1 MRSPSERHQADRTR
15 KHRQFL
21 RARRAGDGRPQ
32 SQTRLIAGAVA
43 VVTACVGLFVA
54 TPVAFADPVY
64 EITGEWEA
72 DTPAVV
78 TSGDVVTG
86 VWRVN
91 VNDDA
96 AAPSN
101 EPVDNV
107 TFSVVIDNGVFG
119 ELPDVCL
126 TDGVDPV
133 SAISEDGATLTCN
146 LGTKDQGT
154 AAVIQTPIEAD
165 GPTGGQLTASGT
177 IAGQTVDLSPIDVEN
192 PFGMDIRWG
201 TGTSF
206 FTRGGDYF
214 EMDLQWTLSNAR
226 RSDPGPQTVTYD
238 LTIASEQGS
247 AIQVAPQ
254 QCAPFAAGAADGHP
268 WSGGDHPANQLTSS
282 VDSCEIVQT
291 GANTFRLTLT
301 GIDYEPT
308 NPPTL
313 DSAGNRLPTDEVA
326 LASGSIWIRVVTD
339 AAGSVELTS
348 SAPTYTSPTGATA
361 QDDPANNTESKA
373 WTTPGLYS
381 SGWARGHTGSGGTTW
396 DNTYRMAA
404 GTEVA
409 QYMHTLYQLH
419 SGRADDLPVG
429 MCSALDTRYVT
440 FDSFVFNIPRDGVP
454 GAVVEYYTGSDPH
467 LDPTSAGYDPN
478 GFDCGVA
485 GGWSTTPPADP
496 SQVKAVRYTM
506 TQGQAEAVAAE
517 NVIPYVLVDIRPET
531 PAGTDVWSF
540 MTVQFDTPAWFP
552 RDACITAIP
561 GGRYP
566 CTTGFADVLH
576 VLTATPA
583 ISKSV
588 DRSVVTPGVPAT
600 YTLTYSANGA
610 GAIPATMDDFEIVD
624 TLPVGITYVAGS
636 ASPEPTVTTNGA
648 GQQVLTWTLDAVA
661 TNADHAL
668 TYQAVADATTTP
680 GQTLTNEAVASLGGT
695 STAPARAQVTVST
708 NGYTTIGKA
717 ADTPYIPNL
726 AGDGVGAGSWTV
738 TLRSFD
744 PLPQS
749 FTDTI
754 DILPFNG
761 DERGT
766 DFAGD
771 YSLTGVDAVEGGTVY
786 YTTAD
791 PASLS
796 DDPGDES
803 NGAAGDIAGNTVDWT
818 TTFSPDATAVRVIG
832 PELAPGATQAFT
844 VEIETDGVEGGD
856 TLVNRAQARDGHTE
870 LVMRTSAPIEV
881 ASYYSA
887 SLKKYVQDA
896 EGTWRDANTVEDYPT
911 YRPGDTVPYRIVVEN
926 TGQGTLTDLVITD
939 DLFPEGSFTVDELAP
954 GDSKTHEFEIVLEE
968 GGPGTVVNTACGA
981 ADVPEDSDVPPT
993 INCDPAGMEVDGDPT
1008 HTKELVSATP
1018 IGDGRWEV
1026 VYGIDVSNTS
1036 TVPTSYTLDDELHF
1050 AKAAT
1055 VVSAEV
1061 TSSPDEVTLTEPAW
1075 DGQKNLTV
1083 ASEVPLAGKE
1093 DGDYEPHRYELTVIA
1108 DVPLQ
1113 VPGAGTADDPTTC
1126 GPDGDDSDTAFNNTS
1141 AMTDSAGQVEND
1153 QACAPIPSIDITKSV
1168 VGDPVAGK
1176 DGSWTV
1182 TYEIK
1187 ATNSGDADGT
1197 YTLTDRLRFG
1207 AGIDVTSAEVT
1218 ATPKGVTAA
1227 ESWTGQGVEDDDANV
1242 VATDVELRAGATHTY
1257 RVTVQA
1263 TVDGDAA
1270 DESTFTCPEP
1280 GSGKP
1285 GGFAN
1290 TAGIGHNDLT
1300 DSADACATPE
1310 EPGKPGDPS
1319 TPNVPGK
1326 PVLPGVPGGPGTPSD
1341 PPPLAMTGAN
1351 IGWIAGGAALLILLG
1366 AAAMVISRHRR
1377 TVD

>member
-1 MRSPSERHQADRTR
+1 VLASA
-15 KHRQFL
+15 
-21 RARRAGDGRPQ
+21 
-32 SQTRLIAGAVA
+32 
-43 VVTACVGLFVA
+43 TACAGLVVA
-54 TPVAFADPVY
+54 AAPPAFAEPVY

-72 DTPAVV
+72 GTPAVV

-101 EPVDNV
+101 DPVDNV
-107 TFSVVIDNGVFG
+107 TFSVTLENGAFA

-133 SAISEDGATLTCN
+133 STISADGTTLTCN

-165 GPTGGQLTASGT
+165 GPTGSQLTASGT
-177 IAGQTVDLSPIDVEN
+177 IAGQTADLSPIDIEN

-201 TGTSF
+201 TGTPF
-206 FTRGGDYF
+206 FTRGADYF
-214 EMDLQWTLSNAR
+214 EMDLQWTLSKAR

-238 LTIASEQGS
+238 LTIASAQGS
-247 AIQVAPQ
+247 AVEIAPQ
-254 QCAPFAAGAADGHP
+254 QCAPFTAQAAGGHP
-268 WSGGDHPANQLTSS
+268 WSGGDHPADRLTSF

-291 GANTFRLTLT
+291 GPNTFRLTLT

-313 DSAGNRLPTDEVA
+313 DSAGNRLPTDQVA

-381 SGWARGHTGSGGTTW
+381 SGWARGFTGSGGTTW
-396 DNTYRMAA
+396 DNTYQVAA

-409 QYMHTLYQLH
+409 QYMHTLYQLR

-440 FDSFVFNIPRDGVP
+440 FDSFVLNVPSAGVP
-454 GAVVEYYTGSDPH
+454 GAVVEYYTGNDAH
-467 LDPTSAGYDPN
+467 LDPASAGYDPYN
-478 GFDCGVA
+478 FDCGVA

-496 SQVKAVRYTM
+496 SQVRAVRYTM

-517 NVIPYVLVDIRPET
+517 NILPYVIVTINPDT
-531 PAGTDVWSF
+531 PPGTDVWSF
-540 MTVQFDTPAWFP
+540 MTVQFDTPEWSP
-552 RDACITAIP
+552 RDFCNTPIP

-576 VLTATPA
+576 VLAASPA

-610 GAIPATMDDFEIVD
+610 GAIPATMDGFEIVD
-624 TLPVGITYVAGS
+624 TLPVGITYVPGS
-636 ASPEPTVTTNGA
+636 ASPEPTVTTNGS
-648 GQQVLTWTLDAVA
+648 GQQVLTWTLDGVA
-661 TNADHAL
+661 TNTDHAL
-668 TYQAVADATTTP
+668 TYQAVADASTTP
-680 GQTLTNEAVASLGGT
+680 GQTLTNEAVASLGGA

-708 NGYTTIGKA
+708 NGWTTIGKS
-717 ADTPYIPNL
+717 ADTPFIPNL

-744 PLPQS
+744 PLPQA

-754 DILPFNG
+754 DILPYNG
-761 DERGT
+761 DDRGT
-766 DFAGD
+766 DYAGD
-771 YSLTGVDAVEGGTVY
+771 YALTGVDAVAGATVY

-796 DDPGDES
+796 DDPGDAS
-803 NGAAGDIAGNTVDWT
+803 NGAAGDVAGNTVGWT
-818 TTFSPDATAVRVIG
+818 TTFTPGATAVRVIG

-844 VEIETDGVEGGD
+844 VGVETDGVEGGD
-856 TLVNRAQARDGHTE
+856 LLVNRAQARDGHTE

-881 ASYYSA
+881 ANYYSA

-896 EGTWRDANTVEDYPT
+896 DGAWRDANTVEDYPA
-911 YRPGDTVPYRIVVEN
+911 YHPGDTVPYRIVVEN
-926 TGQGTLTDLVITD
+926 TGQGTLTNLVITD
-939 DLFPEGSFTVDELAP
+939 DLFPEGSFTVAELAP
-954 GDSKTHEFEIVLEE
+954 GAQEVHEFEIVLEE
-968 GGPGTVVNTACGA
+968 GGPDTVVNTACGA
-981 ADVPEDSDVPPT
+981 ADVPEDSQVPPT
-993 INCDPAGMEVDGDPT
+993 INCDPAGLEVDGEPT

-1018 IGDGRWEV
+1018 IGNGQWEV

-1036 TVPTSYTLDDELHF
+1036 TAPTSYSLADTLHF
-1050 AKAAT
+1050 TDEADI
-1055 VVSAEV
+1055 VSAEV
-1061 TSSPDEVTLTEPAW
+1061 TSSPDGVLLADPAW
-1075 DGQKNLTV
+1075 DGQSENLI
-1083 ASEVPLAGKE
+1083 ASGVPLAGK
-1093 DGDYEPHRYELTVIA
+1093 GDDDYAVHRYEVTVIA
-1108 DVPLQ
+1108 DVPLHI
-1113 VPGAGTADDPTTC
+1113 PGAGGADGPAGC
-1126 GPDGDDSDTAFNNTS
+1126 GPEGDDSDTAFNNTS
-1141 AMTDSAGQVEND
+1141 AMTNGQGETEED
-1153 QACAPIPSIDITKSV
+1153 QACAPIPSIGITKSV
-1168 VGDPVAGK
+1168 VGEPVAGK
-1176 DGSWTV
+1176 DGKWTV
-1182 TYEIK
+1182 TYEIT
-1187 ATNSGDADGT
+1187 AVNDGAAKGA

-1207 AGIDVTSAEVT
+1207 AGIEVTAAEVT
-1218 ATPKGVTAA
+1218 DTPKGVTAA
-1227 ESWTGQGVEDDDANV
+1227 RSWTGRGREGATENV
-1242 VATDVELRAGATHTY
+1242 VATDVNLRAGATHTY
-1257 RVTVQA
+1257 RVRVEA
-1263 TVDGDAA
+1263 TVPGAGDG
-1270 DESTFTCPEP
+1270 SGFTCPEP

-1290 TAGIGHNDLT
+1290 TAGIGHNGLAG
-1300 DSADACATPE
+1300 SADACATPDNT
-1310 EPGKPGDPS
+1310 G
-1319 TPNVPGK
+1319 TPDNAGAPDD
-1326 PVLPGVPGGPGTPSD
+1326 PGTPGNPGHPGASNN
-1341 PPPLAMTGAN
+1341 PPPLAVTGAD
-1351 IGWIAGGAALLILLG
+1351 IGWIAGVGALLVLLG
-1366 AAAMVISRHRR
+1366 ALAIVIARRHRR
-1377 TVD
+1377 DVS